1 MTGVQTCALPISF
14 WESLAFRLKQ
24 GGYSVYTNVGSRKER
39 AVCGTRPVAKSLL
52 ETAQFCEGCAAVIS
66 LRSGLCD
73 LLGFTE
79 TKLIVIN
86 TSEELFRE
94 WNLRNVFER
103 KGIYNVNSYS
113 QTGCSNDDKIN
124 EIMGIVRG

>member
-1 MTGVQTCALPISF
+1 MVFTVIFQTGGFLEMSIDVIAQFPCLRIHRV
-14 WESLAFRLKQ
+14 AFQ
-24 GGYSVYTNVGSRKER
+24 Y
-39 AVCGTRPVAKSLL
+39 
-52 ETAQFCEGCAAVIS
+52 FCEGCAAVIS

-113 QTGCSNDDKIN
+113 TDCPLFPAAYVCIYRISSLFQTESQGLPKRV
-124 EIMGIVRG
+124 GQ

>member
-1 MTGVQTCALPISF
+1 M
-14 WESLAFRLKQ
+14 
-24 GGYSVYTNVGSRKER
+24 
-39 AVCGTRPVAKSLL
+39 
-52 ETAQFCEGCAAVIS
+52 IS